1 MWWTGNSCCF
11 IGFCGT
17 FLVLSGPSGDLAGPT
32 SGAIIILPWRTNQK
46 VQGSSVAFI
55 LWFGSGTNNVHSWS
69 TQDTQGRCSA
79 LKKKKFAQE
88 VKKMKISGSCL
99 CVRAQTCMCIHMYA
113 GGSFLVSLCVSICQC
128 IQLPLLMEN
137 VPGEKSPKFKVQV
150 QISLWWCCLFGE
162 VSKGWRGW
170 GGAVARESKNQSGRL
185 IRKDVW
191 KTNKS

>member
-79 LKKKKFAQE
+79 LKKKKKRSVLRKSRRWKFLEAVCVCVHRHACVFTCTLE
-88 VKKMKISGSCL
+88 GLSLWACVWASASVYSCL
-99 CVRAQTCMCIHMYA
+99 YWWKMSLGRKAQSSKFKFRFHFDDAVC
-113 GGSFLVSLCVSICQC
+113 LV
-128 IQLPLLMEN
+128 
-137 VPGEKSPKFKVQV
+137 KSPRGEEAEEE
-150 QISLWWCCLFGE
+150 LW
-162 VSKGWRGW
+162 
-170 GGAVARESKNQSGRL
+170 RENQRT
-185 IRKDVW
+185 RVEDW
-191 KTNKS
+191 